1 MIRIIVTAALI
12 ALSSA
17 ASAKQP
23 TVLFQMIRP
32 APQGTGIMLCPPAWM
47 VSKGPELVD
56 IYCAIPLR
64 TYNQW
69 IGESHERAERK
80 Q

>member
-1 MIRIIVTAALI
+1 MIRTIITAALL
-12 ALSSA
+12 AF
-17 ASAKQP
+17 ASAVSAKEP

-32 APQGTGIMLCPPAWM
+32 TPQGTGIMLCRSAWM
-47 VSKGPELVD
+47 VSKGPEWGD

-69 IGESHERAERK
+69 IRESYERGERK